1 MRFSI
6 SIAVIGGITE
16 NEAEKLKCEFPFVLF
31 KTVGCI
37 NDNVMCNFDVA
48 ICGEDQVFYKN
59 LLGKGRLRCVV
70 CAKNK
75 SLVFYNGNFD
85 YSSFCITD
93 ILSDVIVILDK
104 QPFIAAEA
112 LINELLKNKTLD
124 KCLEQSTEHSAEIIN
139 DETIA
144 IVVIGKDS
152 SFAKDVLRF
161 SKENVVAYYDIKKE
175 KFIDRSNNE
184 NATYCDTIYVLNT
197 LNSPASKIGIEQR
210 FPNYKKLYIGQFG
223 EFESFENIYY
233 DNLTVEFKTPTTII
247 SSFGPEMG
255 KFEVLCELNNQFKN
269 NQIPVG
275 CVSSNPCAAV
285 ISKIRYIEYPKSQD
299 FQTTVSKVRDLMSD
313 IEQENNELVIW
324 DIPGG
329 CTQVDN
335 LRTDYGGLTYACL
348 CALRNVDVVIL
359 CFSSQINKQL
369 IKKQCRIFESFGVSK
384 VILVQSDR
392 LYLRTMIAEGKLSV
406 YENIN
411 SEKTEIDGYD
421 VFNMNEVKE
430 GKLYNYLFE
439 LFTNEGGGG

>member
-6 SIAVIGGITE
+6 CIALIEGITE
-16 NEAEKLKCEFPFVLF
+16 SEVEKLKCKFPFVLF
-31 KTVGCI
+31 KAVECI
-37 NDNVMCNFDVA
+37 NDNVVRNFDVA
-48 ICGEDQVFYKN
+48 ICGEYQALHKN
-59 LLGKGRLRCVV
+59 ILGKGRLRCIV

-75 SLVFYNGNFD
+75 ALLFNNLNFD

-104 QPFIAAEA
+104 QPFISSEA
-112 LINELLKNKTLD
+112 LINELSNNKSIE
-124 KCLEQSTEHSAEIIN
+124 CLEQSPEHNTEIIN
-139 DETIA
+139 DETAA

-152 SFAKDVLRF
+152 SFAKNVLRF

-175 KFIDRSNNE
+175 KFIDRSGNE
-184 NATYCDTIYVLNT
+184 NVIHCDTIYILNT

-210 FPNYKKLYIGQFG
+210 FPNYKKIYIGQFG
-223 EFESFENIYY
+223 EFENFENVYY
-233 DNLTVEFKTPTTII
+233 ENFTKEFKTPTAII

-269 NQIPVG
+269 NHIPVG

-285 ISKIRYIEYPKSQD
+285 ISKIRYIEYVESQN
-299 FQTTVSKVRDLMSD
+299 FQTTVSIVRDLMSD
-313 IEQENNELVIW
+313 IEEENNELVIW

-359 CFSSQINKQL
+359 CFSSQINNQL

-384 VILVQSDR
+384 VILVQSDM

-406 YENIN
+406 YENEN
-411 SEKTEIDGYD
+411 FEKMEIEGYD
-421 VFNMNEVKE
+421 IFNMNEVKE

-439 LFTNEGGGG
+439 LFTEEGDCR

>member
-1 MRFSI
+1 MP
-6 SIAVIGGITE
+6 A
-16 NEAEKLKCEFPFVLF
+16 
-31 KTVGCI
+31 
-37 NDNVMCNFDVA
+37 
-48 ICGEDQVFYKN
+48 
-59 LLGKGRLRCVV
+59 
-70 CAKNK
+70 
-75 SLVFYNGNFD
+75 
-85 YSSFCITD
+85 
-93 ILSDVIVILDK
+93 DK
-104 QPFIAAEA
+104 YG
-112 LINELLKNKTLD
+112 
-124 KCLEQSTEHSAEIIN
+124 SAEIIN